1 MRKVTLILA
10 AVAMMVALFAVV
22 AYAAEIQG
30 TGNSETLFETGNN
43 GVNDK
48 IAGHRGEDDIRAGD
62 FTDDTDKV
70 KGNRQNDTIDVAD
83 GDTNDTADGGPGDDT
98 CFIDAAAPPDES
110 DEFKSCEFI
119 NPP

>member
-1 MRKVTLILA
+1 MRRGTLMLA

-48 IAGHRGEDDIRAGD
+48 IVGHRGEDDIQANG

-70 KGNRQNDTIDVAD
+70 KGNRQNDTINVRD

-98 CFIDAAAPPDES
+98 CFVDVAAPPADS
-110 DEFKSCEFI
+110 DEFKSCEFV
-119 NPP
+119 NP